1 MKFNRNPV
9 HLSQTKR
16 TSAFL
21 VLVALFLTA
30 GVSQAQFVWNKNQ
43 TFLYGASG
51 TITPNYE
58 TTPIYTQSV
67 CPGTPVHIVYGIS
80 DPAGST
86 TAVSVK
92 INLPPAFTS
101 TNVQALKF
109 PGGTP
114 LSPQPTVTS
123 LANGNGYSIGALTN
137 SNDHVII
144 VIDGYFTQASTF
156 SVPFAPFRS
165 DVAATQLQKEAT
177 SVNMDV
183 SCKTPPVNLSISK
196 TESPSSVAFG
206 SSVTYTITVKNTAP
220 PQADHSTDL
229 YLGGLLRIFDTMS
242 VNGNDVPITF
252 TASPP
257 TITGTSGVALMGM
270 PTNSI
275 TNTLPAFSN
284 SSVPLWTFS
293 YPTSGTGSDGY
304 LPASGSFSITFS
316 VLIKTTA
323 TCSVSGKNNLTNAA
337 SLSFSGGVS
346 DSIGTDNAS
355 TVTLPLTGLPTT
367 PCPTPTAIP
376 ALTLTKKLVS
386 PSTPA
391 WGVPFTYQIT
401 FTNTTGA
408 TLTGLSIND
417 GLQGIGTPLFTANFN
432 ATNVVCTPACT
443 AVAPPTA
450 APFVTNG
457 YAFLFSATFAP
468 LAPGATQTVTYVV
481 QYDTPCADNASGGVI
496 RNYASIGA
504 PATNLVTGSTYVD
517 TNMPAVAIC
526 DLQASKSQKSGPT
539 SFATYTPA
547 PMLTYHLQFR
557 NKSNQTITVGTVRD
571 AMALDS
577 AAYGNVPVTYSYTC
591 TATGVSRTPALTLT
605 NGPVTTS
612 IQYSGSVYAGNP
624 LIDFGGAV
632 FAPGGTIDCDLSV
645 TLQQPSTTD
654 SLCQGQGNPHLKNVG
669 FMNLIPY
676 NSSQPTQAAW
686 HQEVTT
692 PLPYCI
698 SIRTAKIA
706 PPNVTPGGPVTFT
719 ITVTNQ
725 GNDPISNVVLQ
736 DNVPPA
742 FTNVTWTCATG
753 CTAASGSGSNLN
765 VPLSPN
771 LAAGATVTIV
781 VHATAPT
788 ELGAYCNED
797 VATFNPFPSFSYFE
811 GDQTVLLKG
820 NACIQVVPA
829 VGMSP
834 TPTPSATPRETS
846 SPTPTATPTPAGC
859 AVATTKDIH
868 CQPNGGYSYT
878 FTVANNSADPVSQVL
893 LTPAGGSGFTV
904 GPGLSNL
911 ATPLQPGQSATIAAS
926 IGSVKPGDNIC
937 FLATLMSDKA
947 PCCTVQ
953 VCPTLPQ
960 CGEVP
965 SPKPSSSPPRR

>member
-16 TSAFL
+16 TPLFL
-21 VLVALFLTA
+21 VLLALFLTA
-30 GVSQAQFVWNKNQ
+30 GVSRAQSVWNKNQ
-43 TFLYGASG
+43 TFQYGASG

-58 TTPIYTQSV
+58 TNPIYTQSF

-80 DPAGST
+80 DPATST
-86 TAVSVK
+86 NPVSVK

-109 PGGTP
+109 PGGTA
-114 LSPQPTVTS
+114 LSPQPTVTT
-123 LANGNGYSIGALTN
+123 LATGNGYSIGALTN
-137 SNDHVII
+137 SSDHVII

-156 SVPFAPFRS
+156 SVPFAPYRS
-165 DVAATQLQKEAT
+165 DLTPKQLTDEST

-183 SCKTPPVNLSISK
+183 SCKSPPVNLSIAK

-206 SSVTYTITVKNTAP
+206 SSVTYTLVVKNTAT
-220 PQADHSTDL
+220 PQTNHSTDL
-229 YLGGLLRIFDTMS
+229 YLGGLLRVFDTMS
-242 VNGNDVPITF
+242 VNGNDVPVKF

-257 TITGTSGVALMGM
+257 TCTGTAGVVLMSM
-270 PTNSI
+270 PTNSPSTI
-275 TNTLPAFSN
+275 LPAFSN

-293 YPTSGTGSDGY
+293 YPTSGTGSNGY
-304 LPASGSFSITFS
+304 LPAGGSFSITFT
-316 VLIKTTA
+316 VLIETSA
-323 TCSVSGKNNLTNAA
+323 TCSVSGKNNLTNSV
-337 SLSFSGGVS
+337 SLSFSGGFS
-346 DSIGTDNAS
+346 DSIATDNAS
-355 TVTLPLTGLPTT
+355 TIVLPLTGLPLT
-367 PCPTPTAIP
+367 PCPTPTAVP
-376 ALTLTKKLVS
+376 ALAVTKKLVS
-386 PSTPA
+386 PTTPA

-408 TLTGLSIND
+408 TLTGLAIHD
-417 GLQGIGTPLFTANFN
+417 ALYGIGTPLFTANFN

-443 AVAPPTA
+443 VTPTMA
-450 APFVTNG
+450 APVVGNAYTP
-457 YAFLFSATFAP
+457 LFSASFGS

-481 QYDTPCADNASGGVI
+481 QYDTPCADKASGGVI
-496 RNYASIGA
+496 RNFASIGA

-517 TNMPAVAIC
+517 TNMPALAIC
-526 DLQASKSQKSGPT
+526 DLQATKTQTGGPT
-539 SFATYTPA
+539 SFATYNPA
-547 PMLTYHLQFR
+547 PTLTYHLEFK

-577 AAYGNVPVTYSYTC
+577 AAYGNVPITYSYTC

-605 NGPVTTS
+605 NSAGSTS

-632 FAPGGTIDCDLSV
+632 FAPGGAVACDLSV
-645 TLQQPSTTD
+645 TLQQPSTSD
-654 SLCQGQGNPHLKNVG
+654 SLCQGQGNPHLKNVA

-706 PPNVTPGGPVTFT
+706 PANVTPGGPVTFT

-725 GNDPISNVVLQ
+725 GKDPISNVVLK

-742 FTNVTWTCATG
+742 FSNVTWTCATG
-753 CTAASGSGSNLN
+753 CTAAGGPGSNLN
-765 VPLSPN
+765 VALSSN
-771 LAAGATVTIV
+771 LAPGATVTIL

-797 VATFNPFPSFSYFE
+797 VVDFNPFPPFSYFE
-811 GDQTVLLKG
+811 GDPKVLLKG

-829 VGMSP
+829 VGTSP
-834 TPTPSATPRETS
+834 TPTATPRETS
-846 SPTPTATPTPAGC
+846 SPTPTATATATPTPAGC
-859 AVATTKDIH
+859 AVVTTKDIH
-868 CQPNGGYSYT
+868 CLPNGGYSYS

-893 LTPAGGSGFTV
+893 LTPAGDGGFTV

-911 ATPLQPGQSATIAAS
+911 ATPLPPGQSATITAT
-926 IGSVKPGDNIC
+926 IGSVKTGDNIC

-960 CGEVP
+960 CGETGGTP
-965 SPKPSSSPPRR
+965 PPPRR